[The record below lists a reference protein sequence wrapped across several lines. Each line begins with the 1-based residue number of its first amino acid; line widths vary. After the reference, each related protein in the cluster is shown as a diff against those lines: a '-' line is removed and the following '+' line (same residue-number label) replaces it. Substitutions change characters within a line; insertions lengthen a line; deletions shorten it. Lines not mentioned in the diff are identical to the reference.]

1 MTDIISQNSG
11 PTPTIGSANRISTTI
26 GNGGAHRFSD
36 LAIALI
42 KFCVQDGDN
51 ASKEIS
57 DRLTTM
63 QAQVNGAISLL
74 GSDDHAI
81 AIGGKLNDLSSE
93 IMNTVIALQFFDRI
107 SQRMEHAVES
117 VEAISDAA
125 SEKSKTLEQRF
136 TMDDERILY
145 DALLEGCSVEE
156 ALDKANQRLND
167 TIESNGTD
175 IELF

>member
-1 MTDIISQNSG
+1 MTGTTPENSS
-11 PTPTIGSANRISTTI
+11 PTLSTTI
-26 GNGGAHRFSD
+26 GSGGSHRFSD

-42 KFCVQDGDN
+42 KFCNQDGDE

-57 DRLTTM
+57 ERLSAM
-63 QAQVNGAISLL
+63 QAQVNEAKALL
-74 GSDDHAI
+74 DDSDNAT
-81 AIGGKLNDLSSE
+81 AVSEKLDGMSME

-117 VEAISDAA
+117 IEVISDAA
-125 SEKSKTLEQRF
+125 SEKAKTLEQRF

-145 DALLEGCSVEE
+145 DALLEGCSVDE
-156 ALDKANQRLND
+156 ALERANLRLND
-167 TIESNGTD
+167 TIESHGTD